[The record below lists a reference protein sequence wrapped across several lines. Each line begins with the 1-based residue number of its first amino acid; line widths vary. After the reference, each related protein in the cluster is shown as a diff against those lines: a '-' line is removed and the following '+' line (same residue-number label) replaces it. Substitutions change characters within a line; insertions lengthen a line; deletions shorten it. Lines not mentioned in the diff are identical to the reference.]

1 MEQIVRVIDQN
12 TVAQDQMILIK
23 RKVQQLVHIIIIII
37 SEGNMTINHGIII
50 IIDDKREGSECYIL
64 LFRINMRRS
73 FEIKTKGCNF
83 LEKMNHQM

>member
-37 SEGNMTINHGIII
+37 SEENMTINHGIII
-50 IIDDKREGSECYIL
+50 IIDD
-64 LFRINMRRS
+64 N
-73 FEIKTKGCNF
+73 
-83 LEKMNHQM
+83 